1 MSQICC
7 KNMVK
12 EHTYCFSF
20 SQMKISSKYIE
31 LSILD
36 NILVE
41 FRNCIII
48 IIYMSEGNKVKYVRK
63 YNLAIL
69 GRIFRPDQF

>member
-1 MSQICC
+1 
-7 KNMVK
+7 
-12 EHTYCFSF
+12 
-20 SQMKISSKYIE
+20 MKISSKYIE